1 MNARLLVSLALACAA
16 STGCGAAR
24 YFLTPDKLQEFM
36 LAGPVTPELD
46 RDAMM
51 RAIPPPGPYR
61 LAAGDV
67 VEIRGPHALFAR
79 ATEQATAAQTDV
91 HLARVDAKGEIQVPL
106 AGTVPAHGRTLLE
119 IEAAVA
125 EAVHPKF
132 LVTRPSIVV
141 RILEYHRVPVTVLGA
156 VETPGIHEL
165 RTDQLTLFGA
175 LGAAGGIL
183 RATNLVVGARM
194 IRVRRNGGEEE
205 RDVAL
210 PVKGLN
216 VPFADVKL
224 RGGETI
230 EVERY
235 EPDTFTVVGL
245 VTKPGAYEYPP
256 EVTYNLMQALAVAGG
271 VDRVADPPYAT
282 VFRKD
287 ASGRIV
293 PGTFEIY
300 GDGLVESSVLPIKPG
315 DVIVVEHTPVTWTR
329 SLLAQILTIQ
339 FNLFYD
345 PLN

>member
-1 MNARLLVSLALACAA
+1 MNAALRVLVLLAWLAAG
-16 STGCGAAR
+16 GCGAAR
-24 YFLTPDKLQEFM
+24 FFLSPEQLQEFT

-46 RDAMM
+46 REAMM
-51 RAIPPPGPYR
+51 RAVPPPGPYR
-61 LAAGDV
+61 LGSGDL
-67 VEIRGPHALFAR
+67 VELRGPRALFAR
-79 ATEQATAAQTDV
+79 ASDQATVAQGDV
-91 HLARVDAKGEIQVPL
+91 HLARVDAEGNLQVPL
-106 AGTVPAHGRTLLE
+106 AGAVPAKGRTLLE
-119 IEAAVA
+119 LEAAIA
-125 EAVHPKF
+125 TAVHPQY
-132 LVTRPSIVV
+132 LATRPAIVV
-141 RILEYHRVPVTVLGA
+141 RVLEYNRIPVTVLGA

-165 RTDQLTLFGA
+165 RSDQLTLFGA
-175 LGAAGGIL
+175 LSAAGGIL
-183 RATNLVVGARM
+183 KATNLVVGARL
-194 IRVRRNGGEEE
+194 IRVRRNGDGQG

-224 RGGETI
+224 NGGETI

-256 EVTYNLMQALAVAGG
+256 EVTYNLMQALALAGG

-287 ASGRIV
+287 ASGKIL

-300 GDGLVESSVLPIKPG
+300 GDGLVESSGLAIKPG

-345 PLN
+345 PTN